1 MLLLEHQ
8 ELCVCEMTHAIGASQ
23 PHISRHL
30 AHLRESRLVSD
41 RHEGHWVYYRIRPI
55 YLTRHSAC

>member
-1 MLLLEHQ
+1 MANETHLRYLMLLLEHQ

-30 AHLRESRLVSD
+30 AHLRELRLVSD
-41 RHEGHWVYYRIRPI
+41 RHEEAVRE
-55 YLTRHSAC
+55 